1 MTTATAAPTAAP
13 TAALR
18 TFLCTAGYGGD
29 DVRIEAPNAR
39 AAARAYVEGGDWGP
53 IEGAIWINVRVSEIG
68 PDGADGEEETYKIQ
82 VDQDEPACEEGHAHR
97 WAGCETRGHGGG
109 TVSTETCRWCGTVRV
124 FDTWATDPEDGTQG
138 YEVTAYTTPPR
149 WRYGS
154 NPHARAATRY
164 YGAWSAEIEEG
175 DRFIVGSEPEGAAP
189 GTWTGTWT
197 VQDTA
202 GVACGWTVTR
212 GREERTLDELLRA
225 LNADLADLY
234 APAAEEADG
243 EEADAD

>member
-1 MTTATAAPTAAP
+1 MTPTTTDTTPAAPT
-13 TAALR
+13 LR
-18 TFLCTAGYGGD
+18 TFACSTGHGGD
-29 DVRIEAPNAR
+29 DVRIEARTAR

-68 PDGADGEEETYKIQ
+68 PDGEGEEETYKIQ

-97 WAGCETRGHGGG
+97 WTGCETRGHGGG
-109 TVSTETCRWCGTVRV
+109 TISTETCRWCGTTRTYN
-124 FDTWATDPEDGTQG
+124 TWATDPEDGRQG
-138 YEVTAYTTPPR
+138 YETTTYEVPAR
-149 WRYGS
+149 GRYER
-154 NPHARAATRY
+154 NPHARPATRY
-164 YGAWSAEIEEG
+164 YGGAWSAEIEEG
-175 DRFIVGSEPEGAAP
+175 DRFVVSADPEGAAP

-225 LNADLADLY
+225 LNAECADLY
-234 APAAEEADG
+234 GPLP
-243 EEADAD
+243 ADADADESDAD